1 MARQDFP
8 VPLAPFGHGALI
20 CLRLR
25 LRQAATA
32 LRSSVALYGARH
44 ARPQWLHASRGS
56 AIADYAPSL
65 RSPWR
70 AAKVTPRRAGHNHP
84 RLRWGVARRLCL
96 AKHRFQRRLAMRR
109 AFLLALVLALAGC
122 GAEVVGTAAMVGAA
136 KVKEA
141 QEAQKQQEQVRQ
153 RLGAAAEL

>member
-1 MARQDFP
+1 MLDPGAPALSMARQDFP

-44 ARPQWLHASRGS
+44 ARPQWLYASRGS
-56 AIADYAPSL
+56 ATADYAPSL

-70 AAKVTPRRAGHNHP
+70 AA
-84 RLRWGVARRLCL
+84 
-96 AKHRFQRRLAMRR
+96 Q
-109 AFLLALVLALAGC
+109 
-122 GAEVVGTAAMVGAA
+122 VVY
-136 KVKEA
+136 
-141 QEAQKQQEQVRQ
+141 
-153 RLGAAAEL
+153 